1 MRFSIIVPVYNVEKY
16 LAKCIESILNQ
27 TNQDFELLL
36 VNDGTKDNSQ
46 KIIDEY
52 VAKYPDKVYGFV
64 KENGGLSDAR
74 NYGVE
79 RAKGEYII
87 FIDSDDYVDDE
98 LLEKVNDAIEK
109 NAGVDV
115 VGYNLVDVDESGNV
129 LKTTEKGESNCLS
142 GEEAIK
148 FVVNSKQCFE
158 PACGF
163 AYRLAFWKNSN
174 FQFMKG
180 IYHED
185 FALIPLVIV
194 KANKVV
200 FTNFDGYFYMQTQ
213 NSITRNTS
221 LEKAKKSAFD
231 YIKGYDFL
239 VSEVNKIKFID
250 NYAKKMYM
258 SYISNAIIFKM
269 ETVDN
274 SFKKEYKR
282 DIKKRKVIRYVMND
296 TFKRKIRKMLIKIKF
311 GL

>member
-16 LAKCIESILNQ
+16 LPKCIDSILNQ

-52 VAKYPDKVYGFV
+52 VAKCPDKVRGFI

-87 FIDSDDYVDDE
+87 FIDSDDYVDAE
-98 LLEKVNDAIEK
+98 LLEKVNDVIEN

-115 VGYNLVDVDESGNV
+115 VGYNLVDVDEAGNV
-129 LKTTEKGESNCLS
+129 LRTTEKGKSECLS

-148 FVVNSKQCFE
+148 FAVNAKQCFE
-158 PACGF
+158 PACGY
-163 AYRLAFWKNSN
+163 AYRLEFWKNN
-174 FQFMKG
+174 DLKFMKG

-185 FALIPLVIV
+185 FALIPLIIV
-194 KANKVV
+194 KADKVV
-200 FTNFDGYFYMQTQ
+200 FTNFNGYFYLQTQ
-213 NSITRNTS
+213 NSITRNNS
-221 LEKAKKSAFD
+221 IEKARKSAFD
-231 YIKGYDFL
+231 FVKGYDFL
-239 VSEVNKIKFID
+239 VDEVNKIQFKD
-250 NYAKKMYM
+250 EYAKSMYM
-258 SYISNAIIFKM
+258 SYIANAAIYKM
-269 ETVDN
+269 EN
-274 SFKKEYKR
+274 MQEEIKKEYKKE
-282 DIKKRKVIRYVMND
+282 IKSRKVINYVMTD
-296 TFKRKIRKMLIKIKF
+296 SFKRKIRKLLIKMKF

>member
-129 LKTTEKGESNCLS
+129 LKTTEKG
-142 GEEAIK
+142 
-148 FVVNSKQCFE
+148 
-158 PACGF
+158 
-163 AYRLAFWKNSN
+163 
-174 FQFMKG
+174 
-180 IYHED
+180 
-185 FALIPLVIV
+185 
-194 KANKVV
+194 
-200 FTNFDGYFYMQTQ
+200 
-213 NSITRNTS
+213 
-221 LEKAKKSAFD
+221 
-231 YIKGYDFL
+231 
-239 VSEVNKIKFID
+239 
-250 NYAKKMYM
+250 
-258 SYISNAIIFKM
+258 
-269 ETVDN
+269 
-274 SFKKEYKR
+274 
-282 DIKKRKVIRYVMND
+282 
-296 TFKRKIRKMLIKIKF
+296 
-311 GL
+311 

>member
-115 VGYNLVDVDESGNV
+115 EQNAGCR
-129 LKTTEKGESNCLS
+129 T
-142 GEEAIK
+142 
-148 FVVNSKQCFE
+148 
-158 PACGF
+158 
-163 AYRLAFWKNSN
+163 
-174 FQFMKG
+174 
-180 IYHED
+180 
-185 FALIPLVIV
+185 
-194 KANKVV
+194 
-200 FTNFDGYFYMQTQ
+200 GYFILY
-213 NSITRNTS
+213 RA
-221 LEKAKKSAFD
+221 E
-231 YIKGYDFL
+231 YIE
-239 VSEVNKIKFID
+239 S
-250 NYAKKMYM
+250 
-258 SYISNAIIFKM
+258 
-269 ETVDN
+269 
-274 SFKKEYKR
+274 KR
-282 DIKKRKVIRYVMND
+282 SGRK
-296 TFKRKIRKMLIKIKF
+296 LS
-311 GL
+311 

>member
-16 LAKCIESILNQ
+16 LPKCIESIMNQ

-52 VAKYPDKVYGFV
+52 VAKYPEKVYGFI

-74 NYGVE
+74 NYGVD

-87 FIDSDDYVDDE
+87 FIDSDDYIDSK
-98 LLEKVNDAIEK
+98 LLEKVNDEIEK
-109 NAGVDV
+109 NSGIDV
-115 VGYNLVDVDESGNV
+115 VGYNLVDVDEKGQV
-129 LKTTEKGESNCLS
+129 LKTTEKGKSDVLS

-148 FVVNSKQCFE
+148 FLVNAKLCFE
-158 PACGF
+158 PACGY
-163 AYRLAFWKNSN
+163 AYRLEFWKKNN
-174 FQFMKG
+174 LKFMKG

-194 KANKVV
+194 KASKAV
-200 FTNFDGYFYMQTQ
+200 FTDFNGYYYMQTQ
-213 NSITRNTS
+213 NSITRNDS
-221 LEKAKKSAFD
+221 LDKAKKSAFD
-231 YIKGYDFL
+231 YLKGYDFL
-239 VSEVNKIKFID
+239 VAEVNKMQFSD
-250 NYAKKMYM
+250 EYAKKMYM
-258 SYISNAIIFKM
+258 SYIANAIIFKI
-269 ETVDN
+269 ETVDE
-274 SFKKEYKR
+274 SFRKDYKKAVK
-282 DIKKRKVIRYVMND
+282 DRKAIQYVMKD